1 MGIFSKHIPPH
12 KLHPEILHWQEGDEI
27 KARNVVLN
35 NPLSIIVAF
44 EDGNL
49 NIIYNFKAITR
60 DGFIIISEKETEQLH
75 KVPFKKF
82 IKTAKNLS
90 LINRTIQQDLV
101 HNQDYMELIESFQTA
116 YKELEESDNP
126 KLID

>member
-1 MGIFSKHIPPH
+1 M
-12 KLHPEILHWQEGDEI
+12 
-27 KARNVVLN
+27 
-35 NPLSIIVAF
+35 
-44 EDGNL
+44 
-49 NIIYNFKAITR
+49 KAITR
-60 DGFIIISEKETEQLH
+60 DGFIIISEKTGHLH

-90 LINRTIQQDLV
+90 LINRTIQQDLA

>member
-27 KARNVVLN
+27 KARNVTLN
-35 NPLSIIVAF
+35 NPLSLLAAF
-44 EDGNL
+44 ENGNL
-49 NIIYNFKAITR
+49 NKIYIFKAITR
-60 DGFIIISEKETEQLH
+60 DGFIIISENNTGRLH
-75 KVPFKKF
+75 KVPFRKF

-90 LINRTIQQDLV
+90 LINRVIQQELV